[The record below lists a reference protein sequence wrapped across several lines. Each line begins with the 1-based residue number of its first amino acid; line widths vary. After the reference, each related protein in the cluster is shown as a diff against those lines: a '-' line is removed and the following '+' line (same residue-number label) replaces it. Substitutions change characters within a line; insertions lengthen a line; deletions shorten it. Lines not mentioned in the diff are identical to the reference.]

1 MKDLKDF
8 NLVYVK
14 KEKEDEEVF
23 VKRISTLDYVV
34 FNPATQ
40 ERAPITRYK
49 LWKHYRP
56 KKKTNEKK
64 VA

>member
-1 MKDLKDF
+1 MNPKDF
-8 NLVYVK
+8 NLVYVS
-14 KEKEDEEVF
+14 KEKENEEIM
-23 VKRISTLDYVV
+23 VKRVSTLDYVI

-56 KKKTNEKK
+56 KEKKDEKK